1 MNVLRSIVRA
11 VWLGG
16 MFITAAAEL
25 LLKRPGTRNGRAEWL
40 HRFCERAA
48 RRLGVRIAVNGRY
61 PERGVVISNH
71 LGYLDIVVFAA
82 MHRCVFVSKA
92 EVRSWPLL
100 GWMTT
105 MAGTVYVERG
115 RGGSALQARS
125 GMRSASEAGLPV
137 VFFPEGTTTNGKEM
151 LPFHS
156 GLLSQAL
163 AEQQPVTA
171 ACIRYSIG
179 SENDPTF
186 TVEDDVAFWG
196 DTPMLRHIFRFLS
209 LRDVHAEVRFAEAP
223 IAFTSGLDD
232 RKQAA
237 EEARSAVAK
246 LADSASPE
254 TAPEPAA
261 AGEGRAEAA
270 HH

>member
-1 MNVLRSIVRA
+1 MNVIRSVVRSLRLV
-11 VWLGG
+11 G
-16 MFITAAAEL
+16 MFVAAGAEL

-40 HRFCERAA
+40 HRFCERVA
-48 RRLGVRIAVNGRY
+48 RRLGVRIAIHGRF
-61 PERGVVISNH
+61 PERGAVISNH

-82 MHRCVFVSKA
+82 LHRCVFVSKA

-163 AEQQPVTA
+163 VEQQPVTA
-171 ACIRYSIG
+171 ACIRYTLG
-179 SENDPTF
+179 PGNDPAL

-196 DTPMLRHIFRFLS
+196 DTSMLRHIFRFLS
-209 LRDVHAEVRFAEAP
+209 LRDVHAEVRFADAP
-223 IAFTSGLDD
+223 IVFTSGVQD
-232 RKQAA
+232 RKLAA
-237 EEARSAVAK
+237 EEARSAVAN
-246 LADSASPE
+246 LAASAS
-254 TAPEPAA
+254 
-261 AGEGRAEAA
+261 
-270 HH
+270 